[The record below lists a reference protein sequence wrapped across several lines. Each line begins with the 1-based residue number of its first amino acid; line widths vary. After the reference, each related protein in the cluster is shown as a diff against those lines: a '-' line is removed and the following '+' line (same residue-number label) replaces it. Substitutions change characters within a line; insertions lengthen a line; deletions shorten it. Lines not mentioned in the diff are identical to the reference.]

1 MAEIKMSGDTI
12 YVKVEGLD
20 KTRGEPGKP
29 DADSKDKE
37 DSDNADARAI
47 MGLGK
52 QALGYIPGA
61 DDVLGAVG
69 SATNTVST
77 LSDGIGKGG
86 VVGYAAIAALA
97 LKLGKQAIEMIISL
111 EKDKR
116 QSEELQRRSGNRRTD
131 K

>member
-20 KTRGEPGKP
+20 KSKDGKP
-29 DADSKDKE
+29 DTETKEKE

-52 QALGYIPGA
+52 QALGYVPGA
-61 DDVLGAVG
+61 SDVLGAAG

-77 LSDGIGKGG
+77 LSDGLSKGG
-86 VVGYAAIAALA
+86 AVGYAAIAAIA
-97 LKLGKQAIEMIISL
+97 LKLSKQAIDMVIAIQ
-111 EKDKR
+111 KDKR
-116 QSEELQRRSGNRRTD
+116 QAEELQRRSGNRRID

>member
-20 KTRGEPGKP
+20 KKNDGKP
-29 DADSKDKE
+29 DTETKE
-37 DSDNADARAI
+37 KEVSDNADARAI

-52 QALGYIPGA
+52 QVLGYIPGA
-61 DDVLGAVG
+61 GDVLGAAS

-77 LSDGIGKGG
+77 LSDGLSKGG